1 MKNWFDVLGRYIK
14 EVHLHDNF
22 KKFDDHYPIG
32 DGEID
37 FDLFFQLVK
46 KQGADIIYTIEPH
59 KIEHLERSLEACRD
73 YLIKAD
79 IS

>member
-22 KKFDDHYPIG
+22 KKFDDHFPIG

-37 FDLFFQLVK
+37 FDLFFQLIK
-46 KQGADIIYTIEPH
+46 KQGDDIIYTIEPH
-59 KIEHLERSLEACRD
+59 KIENLERSLEACRD